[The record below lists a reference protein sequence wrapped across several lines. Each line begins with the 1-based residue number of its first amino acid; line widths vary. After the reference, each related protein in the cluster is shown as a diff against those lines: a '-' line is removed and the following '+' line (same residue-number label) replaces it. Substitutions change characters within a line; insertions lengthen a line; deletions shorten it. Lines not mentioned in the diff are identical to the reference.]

1 MYPRY
6 MKIKDELDKQI
17 EQGELH
23 VGYKFPSE
31 PEMANKF
38 GVSRET
44 FRAAI
49 KKLEEEGKLRVQH
62 GVGTFVIR
70 QLEQIPSN
78 LARLQSTSEMLKI
91 AGHQEGDQQQSV
103 HNAACTEEWAPF
115 LNIQQGDPVV
125 ILERVRTAN
134 EEPVMSSFYILPRSI
149 VGNKFEETAFGGSL
163 FKFLEQ
169 ELNIFVKRSHTE
181 LMVPLQ
187 TDPRVQ
193 SLMLHPN
200 TTVLLMKQTHYD
212 ENNFP
217 IFYANDYFRNDVFHF
232 WMERFR

>member
-1 MYPRY
+1 

-103 HNAACTEEWAPF
+103 HNAACTEEWAQF

-134 EEPVMSSFYILPRSI
+134 EEPVMSSFYILPRAI